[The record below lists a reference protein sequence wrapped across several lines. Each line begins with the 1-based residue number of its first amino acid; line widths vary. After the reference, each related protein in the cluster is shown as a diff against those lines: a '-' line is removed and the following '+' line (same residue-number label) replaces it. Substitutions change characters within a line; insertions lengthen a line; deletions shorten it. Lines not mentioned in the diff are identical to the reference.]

1 MPRDASGN
9 YTPPAGNPVAAG
21 AVITTTWANPTVT
34 DIGTELTASLD
45 RNGQGGMLAGLKAFA
60 GVVTLPGISFTS
72 EVTSGL
78 YYNTTADL
86 RFSVLGAD
94 TTRWVDDSATPA
106 GSQEPFEIWNGS
118 AWVKALSTG
127 GAVTSVGGTGTV
139 NGITLTGT
147 VTSTGNLTLGGALTG
162 VDLTSQVTGILPV
175 ANGGTGSSS
184 TTFVNLT
191 TNVTGTL
198 PVANGGTGITS
209 FGAGIA
215 DFLGTPSSAN
225 LATAVTDETGSGALV
240 FATSP
245 TLVTPALGTPSALV
259 ATNATGTA
267 AGLTAGVSTL
277 TNALKSATTTVSV
290 SGATAPTAD
299 QVLTATS
306 GTAATWQDAGGGG
319 AWTLI
324 SVTDASASST
334 IDITGIDSTY
344 DDYMIVCTNYRASAS
359 EIPHMRMKI
368 GGSWRTDSKYKY
380 FQWVV
385 RPQTGGD
392 AFYLYSNGTD
402 DQSTS
407 IKWTEESANSA
418 GQSGQFIHYFF
429 NVNSTTEYKTYQGNH
444 VMYRGALYTGT
455 GGGIYINNTGALT
468 GVRYYQSSGTIT
480 VGKFK
485 LYGLQKAT

>member
-118 AWVKALSTG
+118 AWVKAIGTG
-127 GAVTSVGGTGTV
+127 GAVTSVSGTGTV

-290 SGATAPTAD
+290 SGATAPTTG
-299 QVLTATS
+299 QLLTATS
-306 GTAATWQDAGGGG
+306 GTAATWQSPAAGGTTG
-319 AWTLI
+319 WQLLST
-324 SVTDASASST
+324 VTASNSATVDVEST
-334 IDITGIDSTY
+334 FDSTY
-344 DDYMIVCTNYRASAS
+344 DSYVIVVTSLKSVNNNQQLWLRMKLGGSYITSGYRFAMMQQVDDYPTYYPQVGVSQVGVLVASGLGNLAAESLNS
-359 EIPHMRMKI
+359 EIIINNP
-368 GGSWRTDSKYKY
+368 T
-380 FQWVV
+380 
-385 RPQTGGD
+385 
-392 AFYLYSNGTD
+392 N
-402 DQSTS
+402 TS
-407 IKWTEESANSA
+407 LKKMVKFSGCQIDESARTS
-418 GQSGQFIHYFF
+418 Y
-429 NVNSTTEYKTYQGNH
+429 VD
-444 VMYRGALYTGT
+444 
-455 GGGIYINNTGALT
+455 GGGHAATPTTALT
-468 GVRYYQSSGTIT
+468 GIRLYAGTGNIASGKIR
-480 VGKFK
+480 
-485 LYGLQKAT
+485 LYGISNS